1 MDKRSQFVIVN
12 FFCHKIAFFR
22 SQFVIVRGQFVI
34 VRSQFV
40 IVKSRKPRQ
49 ARATSLRKHIKYI
62 CLLYKRAKI
71 HHVILLVKY
80 KFQLLGKNLL
90 MLLSPQ
96 INPMLYLLFFACLP
110 LLFFSS
116 FFIKYISYCL
126 IKTVFTNRAYIL

>member
-80 KFQLLGKNLL
+80 KFQLFGKNLL
-90 MLLSPQ
+90 MLLLPQ
-96 INPMLYLLFFACLP
+96 INPMLYLLFLLACLYYFF
-110 LLFFSS
+110 LLFLLNTSV
-116 FFIKYISYCL
+116 
-126 IKTVFTNRAYIL
+126 TG